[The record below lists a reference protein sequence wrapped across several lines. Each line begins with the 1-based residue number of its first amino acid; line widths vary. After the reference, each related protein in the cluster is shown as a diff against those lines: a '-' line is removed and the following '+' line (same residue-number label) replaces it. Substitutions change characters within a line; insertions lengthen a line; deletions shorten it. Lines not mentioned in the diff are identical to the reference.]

1 MAAKKKLQAEDGESY
16 LEKAIARYSAEV
28 AAIARAGLKKMRAR
42 YPGARVLVYDR
53 RQSLPIGFA
62 PVEGSTVFSI
72 VLYPRWV
79 RFFFLEG
86 AALEDPQKR
95 LEGVGNQV
103 RSIRLDE
110 GAKVLDDPYIRGLMA
125 EALKVSVKDLKKGS
139 GEVVLKST
147 VTF

>member
-1 MAAKKKLQAEDGESY
+1 
-16 LEKAIARYSAEV
+16 
-28 AAIARAGLKKMRAR
+28 
-42 YPGARVLVYDR
+42 
-53 RQSLPIGFA
+53 
-62 PVEGSTVFSI
+62 
-72 VLYPRWV
+72 V

-95 LEGVGNQV
+95 LEGLGNQV

-125 EALKVSVKDLKKGS
+125 ETLKVSVKDLKKGS

-147 VTF
+147 VTL

>member
-1 MAAKKKLQAEDGESY
+1 L
-16 LEKAIARYSAEV
+16 
-28 AAIARAGLKKMRAR
+28 
-42 YPGARVLVYDR
+42 
-53 RQSLPIGFA
+53 
-62 PVEGSTVFSI
+62 
-72 VLYPRWV
+72 
-79 RFFFLEG
+79 
-86 AALEDPQKR
+86 
-95 LEGVGNQV
+95 GNQV